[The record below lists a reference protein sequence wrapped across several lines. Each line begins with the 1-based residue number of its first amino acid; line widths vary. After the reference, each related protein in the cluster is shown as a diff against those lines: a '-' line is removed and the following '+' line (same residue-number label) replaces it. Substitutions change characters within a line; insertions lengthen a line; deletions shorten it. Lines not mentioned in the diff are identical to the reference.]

1 MKSNRS
7 LNLHEWIDENFDPFI
22 CDHRQFGPLNNRTMI
37 IQDLFCCHFVCV
49 FEAFSNRIF
58 ELFRCFHKMWETELS
73 ICQTLERT
81 ADFQIYNCLAEN
93 EMFPIYSIPLCAY
106 MNMTNVQCVVGCFF
120 FLVFESHKQRL
131 PNKHFTFGL
140 STWNC
145 WLACYEKK

>member
-1 MKSNRS
+1 
-7 LNLHEWIDENFDPFI
+7 
-22 CDHRQFGPLNNRTMI
+22 MI

-93 EMFPIYSIPLCAY
+93 EMFPIFDPIVRLHEHDKRTMCCWLFFFGFRVTQTAAAKQTLYIWPINMELLASTLRKKIIVWKHKRERYWKQDTREKETHRFGRDIKYSI
-106 MNMTNVQCVVGCFF
+106 
-120 FLVFESHKQRL
+120 
-131 PNKHFTFGL
+131 
-140 STWNC
+140 
-145 WLACYEKK
+145 